1 MNDMSNKTLALLL
14 VTAIVVSLG
23 ATVFTLTKLEGVTI
37 TGQVATPSSGNVSLT
52 VETAESFILRVD
64 QLDFGSG
71 FVNTSELTIDG
82 VTKCSNATL
91 YAGFDY
97 NDTNDGNCWTSFS
110 GAPDEPGSGFQ
121 IENDGNVNLTLSVA
135 AENSSSFFGVGE
147 DLLELANLT
156 FKSRDNT
163 TGVESCIAG
172 EVTKWTD
179 FQDYGQVICSNLRYE
194 SDVTDDMAIDIRVI
208 IPSSG
213 LTAGTYE
220 NATIEF
226 TGAEAS

>member
-1 MNDMSNKTLALLL
+1 MNDLSNKTLALFL

-37 TGQVATPSSGNVSLT
+37 TGQAATPSSGNVTLT

-64 QLDFGSG
+64 QIDFGFG
-71 FVNTSELTIDG
+71 FVNTSQTTVDTS
-82 VTKCSNATL
+82 TKCSNATL
-91 YAGFDY
+91 YAGFNY
-97 NDTNDGNCWTSFS
+97 NDTNGGDCWSSFN
-110 GAPDEPGSGFQ
+110 GAPTEPGSGFQ
-121 IENDGNVNLTLSVA
+121 IENDGNVNLTLSVT
-135 AENSSSFFGVGE
+135 AENSSSFFGVTE
-147 DLLELANLT
+147 DTLELANLT

-163 TGVESCIAG
+163 TGVDSCKAG

-179 FQDYGQVICSNLRYE
+179 FQDYSQVICSNLRYE
-194 SDVTDDMAIDIRVI
+194 SDVTDDMAVDIRVI

-220 NATIEF
+220 NATVEF
-226 TGAEAS
+226 TGAQA